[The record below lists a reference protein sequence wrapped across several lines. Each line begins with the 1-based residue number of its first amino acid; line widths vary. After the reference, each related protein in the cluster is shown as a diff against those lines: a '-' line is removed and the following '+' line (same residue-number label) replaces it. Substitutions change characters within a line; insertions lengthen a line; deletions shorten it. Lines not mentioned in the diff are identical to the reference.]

1 MDGVHGGESAQE
13 GCARPGSPLAPL
25 RARGG
30 DRAPPLL
37 HCDRLRHCIGR
48 RRRSA
53 NPSSAR
59 QWVPPHVSAGGA
71 PSRWHARRPAQSQPT
86 TSHLPRPQATIKPRV
101 AKMHLPRAFAGAA
114 GPFPLAGAW
123 FFSLAGC
130 TQVLRRAGRRSAG
143 ATDARCQ
150 ATPPTNDA
158 RAAEL
163 LARCRVVEPRT
174 SAARMLCSPPICCSL
189 PRRLP

>member
-1 MDGVHGGESAQE
+1 MLHACTLFFTSYSVTVPGETIWNFFFFFFSSCDLRGTTPDGHFALPDAVLLLNAATQPAQMDGVHGGESAQE

-59 QWVPPHVSAGGA
+59 RCRHSFPRGAHPPDG
-71 PSRWHARRPAQSQPT
+71 T
-86 TSHLPRPQATIKPRV
+86 
-101 AKMHLPRAFAGAA
+101 
-114 GPFPLAGAW
+114 
-123 FFSLAGC
+123 
-130 TQVLRRAGRRSAG
+130 
-143 ATDARCQ
+143 
-150 ATPPTNDA
+150 
-158 RAAEL
+158 RAA
-163 LARCRVVEPRT
+163 
-174 SAARMLCSPPICCSL
+174 L
-189 PRRLP
+189 PNHRR